1 MQSRPATLL
10 PVRLLPW
17 IALTVAVAAVGLL
30 LADRLDH
37 RAWKLSHF
45 VQYWASARLLL
56 RGGDPYALDQVH
68 AVQGQAGWPAEKPLN
83 FIMWNPPWTLTVVLP
98 FGVLPF
104 VAGRLLWNLMLLGV
118 LLGCVNALWRWY
130 GGEER
135 LRSVAWVAAFTFFP
149 TLMEMHAEQISPL
162 LLLGVVGFVCLV
174 EKKRDVA
181 AGACAA
187 LLTIKPH
194 LLLPFGT
201 VLLLWAAHEQRC
213 RVLVGGLL
221 AGVVAVGVPLAFDP
235 NVLGQYRQ
243 SLAHRDA
250 VPDLDPTG
258 TITPTLGAALRL
270 AFGGEPAWLQFVPAV
285 LASAWV
291 AAHWFARRRTWEWRT
306 ELPLLV
312 AVSVVAAPYAFV
324 YDFVLLLA
332 VVVPLAAWVCV
343 HRERAVWAAAGHL
356 GIGLVALGI
365 NLRGAPEYSYVW
377 LPITVLLL
385 YLALKAVPSRRMLL
399 DRAVA
404 RV

>member
-1 MQSRPATLL
+1 MLSRPASVL

-17 IALTVAVAAVGLL
+17 VALTVAVAAVGLL

-56 RGGDPYALDQVH
+56 RGDDPYALGQVH
-68 AVQGQAGWPAEKPLN
+68 AMQVQAGWPAEKPLN

-104 VAGRLLWNLMLLGV
+104 VAGRLVWNLMLLGV
-118 LLGCVNALWRWY
+118 LLGCVNALWRLY

-135 LRSVAWVAAFTFFP
+135 LRSVAWVVAFTFFP

-162 LLLGVVGFVCLV
+162 LLLGVVGFVGLA
-174 EKKRDVA
+174 EKKRDLT
-181 AGACAA
+181 AGACVA
-187 LLTIKPH
+187 LLAIKPH

-201 VLLLWAAHEQRC
+201 VLLVWAVYERRW
-213 RVLVGGLL
+213 RVLAGGLL
-221 AGVVAVGVPLAFDP
+221 AGAVAIAVPLAFDP
-235 NVLGQYRQ
+235 NILGHYRQ

-258 TITPTLGAALRL
+258 TITPTLGAALRV
-270 AFGGEPAWLQFVPAV
+270 AFGGEPAWLQFVPAAV
-285 LASAWV
+285 ASAWAV
-291 AAHWFARRRTWEWRT
+291 AHWFARRRTWEWRT

-312 AVSVVAAPYAFV
+312 GISMVAAPYAFV

-343 HRERAVWAAAGHL
+343 HRERAVWAVAGHL
-356 GIGLVALGI
+356 GIGLGAVGI
-365 NLRGAPEYSYVW
+365 NLRGVPEYSYGW
-377 LPITVLLL
+377 LPVAVLLL
-385 YLALKAVPSRRMLL
+385 YLALKAAPLRRMLL